1 MIMSGSQRDS
11 GHTDIRVTVGIPA
24 YNAEKYIA
32 AAVASV
38 QQQSHENIEILISD
52 NGSKDA
58 TEEICRDIARRD
70 DRVRYVR
77 HDVNRGMGWN
87 FNHLLELAESP
98 YFMWLCSDD
107 QLRPEYLAQTLGTLS
122 ASDCGL
128 VFTDVAFIDESDSV
142 IKISQTPQPLD
153 DLKPSARVRD
163 FLRNEVW
170 DAIYGLART
179 DLLRE
184 LRGMPPL
191 TGDDVILG
199 TKLLLRRP
207 FGHVAEPLLERR
219 MHSQQSS
226 ADFELFAG
234 VLIHFPT
241 AHPKVSFPHWRIVG
255 ELIAAVTYAPLS
267 PAERARCLAAV
278 MSCWML
284 PKWRR
289 LPGDVRRNV
298 NHLVRV
304 GRSALRERTA

>member
-1 MIMSGSQRDS
+1 MFGSQPDS
-11 GHTDIRVTVGIPA
+11 GGIDIRVTVGIPA

-38 QQQSHENIEILISD
+38 QQQSHENIEILVSD
-52 NGSKDA
+52 NGSTDA
-58 TEEICRDIARRD
+58 TEEVCRNIACRDG
-70 DRVRYVR
+70 RVRYLR
-77 HDVNRGMGWN
+77 SEVNRGMGWN
-87 FNHLLELAESP
+87 FNRLLEVAKSP

-107 QLRPEYLAQTLGTLS
+107 QLRPEYLTRTLGRLS

-128 VFTDVAFIDESDSV
+128 VFTDVALIDESDSV
-142 IKISQTPQPLD
+142 IRISQTQQSLEDP
-153 DLKPSARVRD
+153 KPSARVRD

-170 DAIYGLART
+170 DAIFGLART

-219 MHSQQSS
+219 MHSEQSS
-226 ADFELFAG
+226 ADFDLFAG
-234 VLIHFPT
+234 VLINFPT
-241 AHPKVSFPHWRIVG
+241 ASPKVSFPHWRIAG
-255 ELIAAVTYAPLS
+255 ELIAAVAQAPL
-267 PAERARCLAAV
+267 PLAERARCHAAV
-278 MSCWML
+278 MSGWTL

-298 NHLVRV
+298 NHLVMV